1 MWMVF
6 VDDSKT
12 DQVPRAGLGQL
23 VALGAVFVPE
33 EALAPYAARLA
44 ELRRDL
50 GVPPEVELKWNPGRA
65 APAFWR
71 TAGPRLRSALR
82 RGMLERA
89 AELGIRSAVVVWDRG
104 HLDWPMR
111 DRVEP
116 AILSYLYER
125 IERFLAEQDARGVV
139 IADEPGYGGGFWLRA
154 AKELTESGTPHV
166 APERVTLP
174 ILTAPSHLVP
184 HLQLADLVAAATT
197 AAVAGRPAGLDLLD
211 PLTRLARRNDEG
223 RIGGAGLVLWPPQ
236 LMDLHYWLFG
246 ERVYQRRGREHR
258 LGPPSATPDRTGR
271 TFQHTDGLGHPA

>member
-33 EALAPYAARLA
+33 RALGPYGADLA
-44 ELRRDL
+44 ELRSQL
-50 GVPPEVELKWNPGRA
+50 GVPDGVELKWNPGRA

-71 TAGPRLRSALR
+71 TAGPRLRTALR

-89 AELGIRSAVVVWDRG
+89 ADHGIRSSVVVWDRG

-116 AILSYLYER
+116 AILAYLYER
-125 IERFLAEQDARGVV
+125 IERFLAEQDALGVV
-139 IADEPGYGGGFWLRA
+139 IADEPGHAGGSWLRA
-154 AKELTESGTPHV
+154 AKELTRSGTPHV
-166 APERVTLP
+166 VPERVALP

-211 PLTRLARRNDEG
+211 PLARLARRNDAG

-236 LMDLHYWLFG
+236 LMDLHFWLFG
-246 ERVYQRRGREHR
+246 EQVYWRRGREHP
-258 LGPPSATPDRTGR
+258 LGPASTPTRTGR
-271 TFQHTDGLGHPA
+271 TFQHTDGLTGPT